1 MSYYSWK
8 PYVPVAARQRMAE
21 KEAAKAKKS
30 GVNFSGIE
38 PHRGTTAKTF
48 WGKAWCDN
56 LEAYSDYANRLPRGR
71 TYVRNGSV
79 IHLSIAHGE
88 VQARVMGSSLYTV
101 TVKVGP
107 VAAPHW
113 QAIGKDCS
121 GSIDSLVELLQGK
134 LSTAVMQRIC
144 TPQTGLFP
152 APSEMRFT
160 CSCPDWADMCK
171 HVAAVLYGVGA
182 RLDQQ
187 PELLFSLR
195 GVDAQDLVSQAGAG
209 LPKSRSGIA
218 ADKVL
223 DDAMLG
229 DVFGFEMDQAAPP
242 IDRVVAKT
250 KAVAVKTGAK
260 SNAQAVVNKP
270 APRAAKKVTKKIA
283 ETVAR
288 RVTRKVA
295 RKVASKVQSN
305 VPTKVP
311 TKATEVVAE
320 KPAKAKD
327 KAIASGKNTA
337 EPSANPAVNRKVAK
351 SKTPPVATRQVA
363 TRKAVIAKAPVTPK
377 KVTSPKP
384 PAKRAAVSKQ
394 STPDKSPDTTP
405 KVVNQRSGKKGR
417 VDRRVVVM

>member
-30 GVNFSGIE
+30 GASFSGIE

-101 TVKVGP
+101 AVKVSP

-160 CSCPDWADMCK
+160 CSCPDWAGMCK

-229 DVFGFEMDQAAPP
+229 DVFGFEMDEAAPP

-260 SNAQAVVNKP
+260 SNAQVALKKP
-270 APRAAKKVTKKIA
+270 VQRAGKKVTEKIA
-283 ETVAR
+283 ETLAR
-288 RVTRKVA
+288 R
-295 RKVASKVQSN
+295 VQSN
-305 VPTKVP
+305 VPKKVP
-311 TKATEVVAE
+311 TKATEVVAVE
-320 KPAKAKD
+320 PAKAKD

-337 EPSANPAVNRKVAK
+337 EPSGNPAVNRKVAK
-351 SKTPPVATRQVA
+351 SKTPPAATRQVA
-363 TRKAVIAKAPVTPK
+363 TKKAVIAKAPATPK

-405 KVVNQRSGKKGR
+405 KVVNQRPVKKER
-417 VDRRVVVM
+417 VDRRVVVK

>member
-30 GVNFSGIE
+30 GANFSGIE

-101 TVKVGP
+101 AVKVSP

-218 ADKVL
+218 TDKVL
-223 DDAMLG
+223 DDTMLG
-229 DVFGFEMDQAAPP
+229 DVFGFEMDEAAPP
-242 IDRVVAKT
+242 VDRVVAKT
-250 KAVAVKTGAK
+250 KAVAGKTGAK
-260 SNAQAVVNKP
+260 SNAKAVVQKP
-270 APRAAKKVTKKIA
+270 AQRAAKKVTEKIV
-283 ETVAR
+283 ETLA
-288 RVTRKVA
+288 RKVS
-295 RKVASKVQSN
+295 RKVASKGQGN
-305 VPTKVP
+305 VLKKVP
-311 TKATEVVAE
+311 KKATEVVAQ

-327 KAIASGKNTA
+327 KAIASGKIAA
-337 EPSANPAVNRKVAK
+337 EPIGNPAVNRKVAK

-377 KVTSPKP
+377 KVTSLKR
-384 PAKRAAVSKQ
+384 PARRATVSKQ

-405 KVVNQRSGKKGR
+405 RVVDQRSGKKGQG
-417 VDRRVVVM
+417 

>member
-30 GVNFSGIE
+30 GASFSGIE

-101 TVKVGP
+101 AVKVSP

-113 QAIGKDCS
+113 QAIGKDCA

-144 TPQTGLFP
+144 KPQTGLFP

-260 SNAQAVVNKP
+260 SNAKAVVNKP
-270 APRAAKKVTKKIA
+270 AQRAAKKVTEKIA
-283 ETVAR
+283 ETL
-288 RVTRKVA
+288 A
-295 RKVASKVQSN
+295 RKVSSKG
-305 VPTKVP
+305 
-311 TKATEVVAE
+311 TEVVAE
-320 KPAKAKD
+320 RPAKPKD
-327 KAIASGKNTA
+327 KAIASVKNTA
-337 EPSANPAVNRKVAK
+337 EPSGNPAVNRKVAK

-363 TRKAVIAKAPVTPK
+363 TKKAVIAKAPATPK
-377 KVTSPKP
+377 KVTSLKR
-384 PAKRAAVSKQ
+384 PAKRAVVSKQ

-405 KVVNQRSGKKGR
+405 KVVNQRSVKKGR
-417 VDRRVVVM
+417 VDRKVGVK